1 MRFGGPTGAGPP
13 SKTSLAPLRR
23 RWGIDSPS
31 NGRVT
36 VEHYHGESM
45 PTKAELEVDLEKAQ
59 KTISNKSGQITKLKH
74 VIDGLQEELASAPAP
89 QVGGGKY

>member
-1 MRFGGPTGAGPP
+1 
-13 SKTSLAPLRR
+13 
-23 RWGIDSPS
+23 
-31 NGRVT
+31 
-36 VEHYHGESM
+36 M